1 MCIRDRRKRTFIF
14 SAVKDPAGIAR
25 MNRMATNDNLR
36 GIFNN
41 ALLAAIDW
49 LLLYC

>member
-1 MCIRDRRKRTFIF
+1 MRKRTFIF
-14 SAVKDPAGIAR
+14 SAAKDPAGIAR
-25 MNRMATNDNLR
+25 MNRMAAADNHR
-36 GIFNN
+36 EIFNN